1 MDHVTVVPIVS
12 NEDDAI
18 VAPLQPHEIS
28 RCRIVLTLEDRDD
41 FAAFEPG
48 GRQPDV
54 IEPGVS
60 VEEHADVLRSASDR
74 MRRLHEFHI
83 IGEQRAQARPIA
95 LIEQRDVTRDSVGAR
110 AVQSR

>member
-28 RCRIVLTLEDRDD
+28 RRRIVLTLEDRDD

-60 VEEHADVLRSASDR
+60 LKNTPTSCDPLRTGCDDCTSFTSSASSA
-74 MRRLHEFHI
+74 RRP
-83 IGEQRAQARPIA
+83 G
-95 LIEQRDVTRDSVGAR
+95 
-110 AVQSR
+110 QSR